1 MSETST
7 ELAVLTGGPSGPEPD
22 PARLQALVV
31 RLRTVEQQRDAWRT
45 RCEGLTR
52 ERDKE
57 RKAVR
62 RLRAS
67 GSYRLGRTLVTF
79 ARDPLHSS
87 PRLLRRLVGRIRRP
101 APVKPRKSRVV
112 TPVLPTHLYVAIG
125 LGLPALRSFVLA
137 LQRRLLVEA
146 DHRAVV
152 LTDDPAFS
160 LLRKAGLIIEYLP
173 DRQTWHRHRPDRP
186 WDGVLAE
193 RLSRLSGEH
202 AASQVIFVDPDHPPA
217 LADLLGRPDTT
228 PPVQR
233 SLQQS

>member
-1 MSETST
+1 MSDEATT
-7 ELAVLTGGPSGPEPD
+7 DLALLAGDPAGPG
-22 PARLQALVV
+22 PARLEALVV
-31 RLRTVEQQRDAWRT
+31 RLRTVEQQRDAWQT
-45 RCEGLTR
+45 RCAGLAG
-52 ERDKE
+52 ERDQE
-57 RKAVR
+57 REAVR

-87 PRLLRRLVGRIRRP
+87 PRLLRRLVGRMRRRAP
-101 APVKPRKSRVV
+101 AKPRRAKVAA
-112 TPVLPTHLYVAIG
+112 PALPTHLYVAIG
-125 LGLPALRSFVLA
+125 LRLPALRSFVLA
-137 LQRRLLVEA
+137 VQRRLLVEP

-160 LLRKAGLIIEYLP
+160 LLRGSGLVIEYLP

-193 RLSRLSGEH
+193 RLARLSREH
-202 AASQVIFVDPDHPPA
+202 AAAQVIFIDPDHPPT
-217 LADLLGRPDTT
+217 LADLLRQHDTT
-228 PPVQR
+228 MPVQR